1 MRIAFVLLGDLD
13 RVSGGFIYDRML
25 VEGLRARGH
34 AVDVVPLP
42 WRGRTHRGGAVAHLA
57 SNLRPFP
64 RDLARY
70 DVVVEDELCHAAVFA
85 RNRRLRRAGV
95 PVVALVHNLSGA
107 SPRRPGG
114 AVAAAIER
122 RYLRSV
128 DGLVAVCESTLREAR
143 APLLRDVPAVVAPA
157 GRDHLPARRPDAA
170 AVAARARAAGPLR
183 VLCPAA
189 VVRSKGAHRLLE
201 AMARAGHAS
210 LELDLAGSVDDD
222 PAHVRR
228 LRALAARLGLEGRV
242 RLHGLLR
249 GEALWALYASCHVLA
264 LPSDREA
271 YPLAAVEGLGF
282 GLPVLVTDRGGARE
296 LVGAG
301 PQGRCLAPDVTA
313 AWADALATLQLDRGA
328 LARAGR
334 AALDRH
340 AALGTWAEVASRVE
354 TLCSRVAV
362 RV

>member
-13 RVSGGFIYDRML
+13 RVSGGFLYDRML
-25 VEGLRARGH
+25 VEALRARGH
-34 AVDVVPLP
+34 AVDVVALP
-42 WRGRTHRGGAVAHLA
+42 WGVRARRVAAVAAVA

-70 DVVVEDELCHAAVFA
+70 DVVVEDELCHPAVFA

-95 PVVALVHNLSGA
+95 PVVALVHNLANAGSRGPGA
-107 SPRRPGG
+107 S
-114 AVAAAIER
+114 VAAAIER
-122 RYLRSV
+122 RYLRGV
-128 DGLVAVCESTLREAR
+128 DGLVAVCESTLRDAR
-143 APLLRDVPAVVAPA
+143 APLVRDVPAVVAPA
-157 GRDHLPARRPDAA
+157 GRDHLPKARPDAA
-170 AVAARARAAGPLR
+170 AVALRASAAGPLR

-201 AMARAGHAS
+201 VLARAERPS
-210 LELDLAGSVDDD
+210 IELDLAGDLHVE

-228 LRALAARLGLEGRV
+228 LRARAAELGLAARV

-249 GEALWALYASCHVLA
+249 GDDLWRLYGSCHVLA
-264 LPSDREA
+264 LASDREA
-271 YPLAAVEGLGF
+271 FPLAAVEGLGF

-296 LVGAG
+296 VVGAG
-301 PQGRCLAPDVTA
+301 PQGRLLRPDDTA
-313 AWADALATLQLDRGA
+313 AWAAALASLDADRAA

-340 AALGTWAEVASRVE
+340 AALGTWDEVASRVE

-362 RV
+362 PA